1 MYPVTNA
8 LQNIRRQYKRYRI
21 LVPLI
26 LICSLLT
33 GVFLT
38 IAVPC
43 RLYSDQMNTIPINY
57 YTDEEAILRY
67 EQDDRARNLG
77 ESASLIQFGVML
89 IGAIA
94 VLFVSSL
101 MISERMF
108 DVGILYS
115 VGLSR
120 GEIFFSLFIE
130 LAVLCGGVLVI
141 GLNLGRLVAMMSMRN
156 QISQQILPEEI
167 MQYMNSG
174 VSELLC
180 IIVSLCILMLPIMR
194 LAVKLLKTDP
204 NGFLRERK

>member
-57 YTDEEAILRY
+57 TDEEAILRY

-94 VLFVSSL
+94 VLFVSSI
-101 MISERMF
+101 MIGERMF

-120 GEIFFSLFIE
+120 RQIFFSLFIE

-141 GLNLGRLVAMMSMRN
+141 GLNLGRLVAIMYLRN
-156 QISQQILPEEI
+156 QISQQFLPEGI

-174 VSELLC
+174 ISELLC
-180 IIVSLCILMLPIMR
+180 IIVSLFILMLPIMR
-194 LAVKLLKTDP
+194 LAAKLLKTDP

>member
-26 LICSLLT
+26 LICSILT
-33 GVFLT
+33 GVFFT

-43 RLYSDQMNTIPINY
+43 RLYSDQMNTILIN

-101 MISERMF
+101 MIGERMF

-120 GEIFFSLFIE
+120 RQIFFSLFIE
-130 LAVLCGGVLVI
+130 LAVLGGGVLVI
-141 GLNLGRLVAMMSMRN
+141 GLNLGRLVAIMYLRN
-156 QISQQILPEEI
+156 QITQQFLPEEI

-174 VSELLC
+174 ISELLC
-180 IIVSLCILMLPIMR
+180 IIVSLFILMLPIMR